1 MTDFT
6 RSGSCTTSRSSTRA
20 VPSVGLTCPV
30 RIRSIVVLPAPF
42 GPKRPK
48 NSPRSTVSWM
58 PFSASTVPYRFVS
71 PEASIAATA
80 APTRATLF
88 RVRLLVI
95 GLQEAKLFGPPPIEL
110 QQHVDGPI
118 RLPREHVSERVVG
131 GPVQRVPSFRLAGRE
146 RRSPSR
152 GGDQPGGRR
161 SAPGDRN
168 PPRPEDPADG
178 DLGDD
183 RPRVAGRDVRMP
195 RPMSGRREGQRR
207 GLADSRCDRK
217 VDGGTACDS
226 RRAPTSDRGF

>member
-80 APTRATLF
+80 APTRPTLY
-88 RVRLLVI
+88 RVSLLVI
-95 GLQEAKLFGPPPIEL
+95 GLQEAKLFGPPPIAL
-110 QQHVDGPI
+110 CQHVDGLV
-118 RLPREHVSERVVG
+118 RLRREHLSQRVV
-131 GPVQRVPSFRLAGRE
+131 RSEE
-146 RRSPSR
+146 RRV
-152 GGDQPGGRR
+152 GKEGR
-161 SAPGDRN
+161 S
-168 PPRPEDPADG
+168 
-178 DLGDD
+178 
-183 RPRVAGRDVRMP
+183 
-195 RPMSGRREGQRR
+195 
-207 GLADSRCDRK
+207 
-217 VDGGTACDS
+217 
-226 RRAPTSDRGF
+226 